1 VPVGWVSLSC
11 ELQRDWARVE
21 TVPDVVDIVLTTRL
35 LKTA

>member
-1 VPVGWVSLSC
+1 MTSEHMRDPVTDDL
-11 ELQRDWARVE
+11 LTPQN

>member
-1 VPVGWVSLSC
+1 MPVSWVSLVC